1 VKGEI
6 QPALVEEGRVESPTV
21 TMSVTQRGGDAVKS
35 ASVGD
40 SLELHFIVPGRH
52 YREIFLPGIK

>member
-1 VKGEI
+1 MLEVKGEI

-40 SLELHFIVPGRH
+40 SLELHFIVPG
-52 YREIFLPGIK
+52 